1 MQFIKYH
8 QKSFS
13 LQPFPILDLQVL
25 GVPSHPSCKHHNL
38 KTKKQKNQEKNKKKS
53 YSVIEAPNNTAIT
66 WKIAADPN
74 TKNISF
80 KTWAICK
87 MTNKMIIHIVYGIYE
102 AL

>member
-25 GVPSHPSCKHHNL
+25 GVPSHPSYKHHNL
-38 KTKKQKNQEKNKKKS
+38 KQKNQEKNKKKS

-74 TKNISF
+74 TKSISF
-80 KTWAICK
+80 KTWTICK

-102 AL
+102 VLLK

>member
-1 MQFIKYH
+1 MQTSQLK
-8 QKSFS
+8 K
-13 LQPFPILDLQVL
+13 
-25 GVPSHPSCKHHNL
+25 
-38 KTKKQKNQEKNKKKS
+38 KTKKPTQKQKKS

-66 WKIAADPN
+66 WKIAADPS

-102 AL
+102 VL

>member
-1 MQFIKYH
+1 MQTS
-8 QKSFS
+8 Q
-13 LQPFPILDLQVL
+13 
-25 GVPSHPSCKHHNL
+25 L
-38 KTKKQKNQEKNKKKS
+38 KQKKQKNQEKKQKKS

-80 KTWAICK
+80 KTWTICK

-102 AL
+102 VLEK

>member
-8 QKSFS
+8 QN
-13 LQPFPILDLQVL
+13 LFPCSHFLFWTYRYLVFQAIL
-25 GVPSHPSCKHHNL
+25 HANITIKK
-38 KTKKQKNQEKNKKKS
+38 KTKKQTEKQKKS

-80 KTWAICK
+80 KTWTICK

-102 AL
+102 VL